1 MKAMI
6 LNAQLGSNKNAN
18 AEKQRDEA
26 IALAK
31 DGLRSSPKSHVCW
44 HVYGVLMQA
53 ARKYDQA
60 VSAFRQARRN
70 DPVSLPIDYIL
81 IYINIM

>member
-1 MKAMI
+1 MI
-6 LNAQLGSNKNAN
+6 LNAQLGTNRNAN
-18 AEKQRDEA
+18 TDKQREEA

-31 DGLRSSPKSHVCW
+31 DGLRFSPKSHVCW

-53 ARKYDQA
+53 ARKYEQA

-70 DPVSLPIDYIL
+70 DPVSFVANIL
-81 IYINIM
+81 QFYCF